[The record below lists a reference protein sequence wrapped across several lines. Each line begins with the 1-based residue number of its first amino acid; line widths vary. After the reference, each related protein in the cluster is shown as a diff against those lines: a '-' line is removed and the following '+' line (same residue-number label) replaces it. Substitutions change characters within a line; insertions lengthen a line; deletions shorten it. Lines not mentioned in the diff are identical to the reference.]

1 MREAVETSARY
12 LGVEVGAS
20 ALALLDDAET
30 VRLLAAHVETLSAAI
45 GVTGEVPWP
54 ALDPATEVDFQLL
67 AILGTV
73 PATRRW
79 FAGHGVSDEVAAA
92 SLADIA
98 RKLRDYGIAA
108 TGADWFVELVTARVF
123 TLGRLQFDPYD
134 HVPGTGLPAWNTH
147 IPELGPLDPAACDA
161 SFAAAVPF
169 FAATVGDT
177 ATRHFVCHSWLLDD
191 QLTEYLPAESN
202 ILKFQRRFTLVDS
215 AETDAPVDGVTDG
228 DTAMAKF
235 IFRRPLSE
243 LSSVTPSSRLEAA
256 VVGHLAAGRHWR
268 ERAGVIEFRAATG

>member
-1 MREAVETSARY
+1 MRDAIEASARY
-12 LGVEVGAS
+12 LGVEVAPS
-20 ALALLDDAET
+20 ALVLLDDPQTA
-30 VRLLAAHVETLSAAI
+30 RLLAAHVDTLSAAV

-54 ALDPATEVDFQLL
+54 ALDPATEADFQLL

-79 FAGHGVSDEVAAA
+79 FAGHGVSDEIASA

-123 TLGRLQFDPYD
+123 ALGRLQFDPYD
-134 HVPGTGLPAWNTH
+134 RVPGTGLPAWNVH

-169 FAATVGDT
+169 FASAVGDT

-191 QLTEYLPAESN
+191 QLAEYLPAESN

-215 AETDAPVDGVTDG
+215 EGSDAPVDGVTEG

-243 LSSVTPSSRLEAA
+243 LPTITPSSRLEAA
-256 VVGHLAAGRHWR
+256 VIGHLAAGRHWR
-268 ERAGVIEFRAATG
+268 ERAGTIEFRA